1 MLRLF
6 LIFCPRIW
14 LLDLIKIKELLRF
27 DVIINVAQMQ
37 LKQVVAYAVQG
48 RNIKSLVNKFEI
60 TGSVN
65 DAPRSGRP
73 ITATSDE
80 KGERLC
86 ASLIN
91 SPQKSVRRLSCEL
104 EISRQSVDNS
114 SYCACS
120 SHSSYNKIYRNLQL
134 L

>member
-1 MLRLF
+1 MCVKVIFKFLSRNMAFRLNQNQ
-6 LIFCPRIW
+6 RIAAIRHYYQCGSNTTKASRRR
-14 LLDLIKIKELLRF
+14 LSEEFNIH
-27 DVIINVAQMQ
+27 
-37 LKQVVAYAVQG
+37 AVQG

-65 DAPRSGRP
+65 DAHRSGRP

-91 SPQKSVRRLSCEL
+91 SPQKSE
-104 EISRQSVDNS
+104 
-114 SYCACS
+114 
-120 SHSSYNKIYRNLQL
+120 
-134 L
+134 

>member
-1 MLRLF
+1 
-6 LIFCPRIW
+6 
-14 LLDLIKIKELLRF
+14 
-27 DVIINVAQMQ
+27 MQ
-37 LKQVVAYAVQG
+37 LKQVVAYAVEG

-73 ITATSDE
+73 ITATFDE

-104 EISRQSVDNS
+104 EISRQSVHNS

-120 SHSSYNKIYRNLQL
+120 SHLSYNKIYRNLQL